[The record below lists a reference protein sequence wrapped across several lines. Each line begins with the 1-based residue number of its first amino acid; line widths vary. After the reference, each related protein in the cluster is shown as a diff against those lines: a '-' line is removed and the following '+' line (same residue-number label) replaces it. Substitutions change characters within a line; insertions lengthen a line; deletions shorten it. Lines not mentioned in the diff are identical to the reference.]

1 MSENFNEKQSL
12 LIDTIDGMIVVDAG
26 PGTGKTSTITERYV
40 NIIKHDVDPKDILM
54 LTFTHNAATEMTD
67 RIKKKLIA
75 SNNTDVSKF
84 VMSRTFDSFCSLIVR
99 ENSENI
105 GDFFGFDMKFARNIT
120 LETNQTII
128 RSSFR
133 KFYDAFLNN
142 RGEDYEDVAI
152 LLAESSDDVIDVI
165 ERLMSFGIT
174 PVKNGWFGLKYD
186 ALLNG
191 DSDALY
197 EALAEQDSNVGKRST
212 QSMLNKNISKKSK
225 ESKEYCYDI
234 PIDFIGKDLIS
245 KAVDQPRGFLF
256 KFVHDVYLSYIKRAI
271 ETGNLT
277 FGLNSLFAFI
287 ALYMDEKLRER
298 NSFRY
303 VMIDEFQDTNA
314 NQMMIAMMILKEPN
328 LCVVGDW
335 KQGIYGFRNVSI
347 DNITEFE
354 YKLNSLKAYLN
365 RDTKRICFDFP
376 EPIRINFDTN
386 YRSSQKIIDEYFK
399 SLTVKAS
406 KDDVPGMAPD
416 DERITHLKAAR
427 TDLCDYTAIHYHEA
441 SSKDEVVDATIR
453 CVKDYLC
460 NDEYRIIENGKA
472 RPVRPG
478 DIAIICRKNK
488 GCRIIQ
494 DALNNEK
501 ISAYYQGDKNV
512 MSTKEGK
519 LVLAWLRY
527 INDDNNLEGLFAILA
542 HEGYTLYEMKA
553 IRNDRSLIPH
563 HIVEQRQKM
572 RKEKRRIN
580 LVVTMIFS
588 YYGLDNDITQSII
601 SIISSSHRNSLL
613 TISDLISMIE
623 TDIDS
628 KTTYPLEIS
637 LDSESVS
644 IMSAHKSKGLEFP
657 IVIIPF
663 VDVKTFPSI
672 EKDRSIIRMEPLYGL
687 RCTKMLHDFDGY
699 TKVCDSLYFDIV
711 NEALSKDYDEERR
724 LMFVAMSRAKQYITM
739 ISGKPSQFFKDLSA
753 DVIDDIPKNIDYC
766 ADDKLRHN
774 IEKPNI
780 PEYKPRR
787 TKWPVHGIMDLF
799 SDGTG
804 SMSDVVVD
812 EVNLKGPVYGTQVH
826 QEAQRLVSGFDV
838 DDTYPEMDYIRR
850 IVESRRDADILS
862 AEVPCILPVPT
873 TDVVLLGSIDMIA
886 LYSDRIE
893 IHDWKT
899 DGLKNMVDE
908 YRIQLSV
915 YAHSAGEFY
924 RLPVKCFIH
933 YVSLGETLEF
943 DPLPMQT
950 IIERVNRVKQR
961 LSLQ

>member
-1 MSENFNEKQSL
+1 MSEKFNERQSL
-12 LIDTIDGMIVVDAG
+12 LIDTIDGMVVVDAG

-40 NIIKHDVDPKDILM
+40 NIVRHDIDPKDVLM
-54 LTFTHNAATEMTD
+54 LTFTRNAATEMTD

-75 SNNTDVSKF
+75 SDMTDVSKY
-84 VMSRTFDSFCSLIVR
+84 VMSRTFDSFCSMIVG
-99 ENSENI
+99 ENPENI
-105 GDFFGFDMKFARNIT
+105 GDFFGFNVKFARNISI
-120 LETNQTII
+120 ETNQTII
-128 RSSFR
+128 KTSFR
-133 KFYDAFLNN
+133 KFYDAFLND
-142 RGEDYEDVAI
+142 RGEDYGDVAI
-152 LLAESSDDVIDVI
+152 LLAESSDNVIGVID
-165 ERLMSFGIT
+165 RLMSFGIM
-174 PVKNGWFGLKYD
+174 PLKEGWFGLD
-186 ALLNG
+186 HDRLLNG
-191 DSDALY
+191 DTDRLSEILIAM
-197 EALAEQDSNVGKRST
+197 DSNEEKSELVKK
-212 QSMLNKNISKKSK
+212 LKEKKSGK
-225 ESKEYCYDI
+225 PKEYPYEVPMDVVGECTI
-234 PIDFIGKDLIS
+234 M
-245 KAVDQPRGFLF
+245 KAVHQPRELLF
-256 KFVHDVYLSYIKRAI
+256 KFIHDVYLAYVKKALESGK
-271 ETGNLT
+271 LT

-287 ALYMDEKLRER
+287 SLYTDEKLRER

-354 YKLNSLKAYLN
+354 KKLKSLKEYLN
-365 RDTKRICFDFP
+365 RGSKRISLEFP
-376 EPIRINFDTN
+376 KPIKINFDTN
-386 YRSSQKIIDEYFK
+386 YRSSQKIIDEYFE
-399 SLTVKAS
+399 SLTVKATN
-406 KDDVPGMAPD
+406 DDVPLMRPD
-416 DERITHLKAAR
+416 DERITRLKAAR
-427 TDLCDYTAIHYHEA
+427 TDLDDYTAAHYYRVQPDAEVEA
-441 SSKDEVVDATIR
+441 TVR

-460 NDEYRIIENGKA
+460 NEEYRIIENGKA
-472 RPVRPG
+472 RSVRPG

-488 GCRIIQ
+488 GCRVIQ
-494 DALNNEK
+494 DALNKEK
-501 ISAYYQGDKNV
+501 ISAYYQGEKNV

-527 INDDNNLEGLFAILA
+527 INDDNNLDGLFAILA
-542 HEGYTLYEMKA
+542 HEGYTLHEMKA
-553 IRNDRSLIPH
+553 IKDNRSLIPH

-580 LVVTMIFS
+580 LVITMIFS

-613 TISDLISMIE
+613 TISDIISMIE
-623 TDIDS
+623 TDIEN

-644 IMSAHKSKGLEFP
+644 IMTAHGSKGLEFP

-663 VDVKTFPSI
+663 VDVRTFPNS
-672 EKDRSIIRMEPLYGL
+672 ENDKNIIRMKQLYGL
-687 RCTKMLHDFDGY
+687 RCSKTLHDFDGY
-699 TKVCDSLYFDIV
+699 VKECDSLCFDIV
-711 NEALSKDYDEERR
+711 NKALPKDYDEERR

-739 ISGKPSQFFKDLSA
+739 ISGKPSGFFNGLSA
-753 DVIDDIPKNIDYC
+753 GRDDPLPEDIDYST
-766 ADDKLRHN
+766 DDSYRHN
-774 IEKPNI
+774 IEKPII

-787 TKWPVHGIMDLF
+787 TKWPVHGIMELF

-838 DDTYPEMDYIRR
+838 DDTYPEMSYIRK

-886 LYSDRIE
+886 LYSDRVE

-908 YRIQLSV
+908 YKVQLST
-915 YAHSAGEFY
+915 YAHSAEGFY
-924 RLPVKCFIH
+924 KLPVKCFIH

-943 DPLPMQT
+943 NPLPIQT

-961 LSLQ
+961 LSL